1 MHSIIFATFALI
13 AILSL
18 YMGGLWAIAG
28 RVTGRALTLAYMGA
42 PDFKRA
48 SHNVGVIPTLVVVVG
63 VITAVIGGH
72 TVVQAQSLPKAHCG
86 DLLVDYS
93 IELENG
99 ETMSGSQFVVV
110 CR

>member
-18 YMGGLWAIAG
+18 YMGSLWAFAG
-28 RVTGRALTLAYMGA
+28 HVTGRALTLAYMGA
-42 PDFKRA
+42 PDFKRSA
-48 SHNVGVIPTLVVVVG
+48 HSVGIIPSLVVVVG

-72 TVVQAQSLPKAHCG
+72 TVAHAQTMPKSHCV
-86 DLLVDYS
+86 DLLIDYS

-99 ETMSGSQFVVV
+99 ETMNGSEFVVI